1 MNTRASVS
9 KIGNNQRN
17 PSPVRLRLRR
27 ELSRTLTPKPTGT
40 SLPINR
46 DVPLEREDTRSP
58 GICVFEEDISTLEF
72 NKKILE

>member
-1 MNTRASVS
+1 MNEYESSVS
-9 KIGNNQRN
+9 KILKIIKKT
-17 PSPVRLRLRR
+17 LR
-27 ELSRTLTPKPTGT
+27 PAGT